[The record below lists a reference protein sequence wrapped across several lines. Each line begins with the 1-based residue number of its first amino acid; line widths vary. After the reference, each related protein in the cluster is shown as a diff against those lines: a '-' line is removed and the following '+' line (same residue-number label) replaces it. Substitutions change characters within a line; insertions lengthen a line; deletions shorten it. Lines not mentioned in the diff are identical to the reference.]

1 MVVVTL
7 SFLDFI
13 LRIVADLEGV
23 KKVTGSKRLEKQ
35 MPEIETTAK
44 WAQHS

>member
-23 KKVTGSKRLEKQ
+23 KRVTGSKSFEKQ
-35 MPEIETTAK
+35 MPEIENNGKVGAT
-44 WAQHS
+44 

>member
-1 MVVVTL
+1 MVTL

>member
-1 MVVVTL
+1 MVTL

-23 KKVTGSKRLEKQ
+23 KRVTGSKSLEKQ
-35 MPEIETTAK
+35 MPDIEITAK